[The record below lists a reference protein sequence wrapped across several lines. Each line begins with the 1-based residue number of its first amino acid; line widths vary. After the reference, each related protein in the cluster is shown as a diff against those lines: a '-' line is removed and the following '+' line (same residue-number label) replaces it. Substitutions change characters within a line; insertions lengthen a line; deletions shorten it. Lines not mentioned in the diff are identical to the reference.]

1 MDKEVLK
8 QVLEDHKAWVL
19 GEGGKRADLSG
30 AVLRW
35 AVLHGADLSG
45 ADLRGADLRWA
56 VLHGANLRWADLR
69 GADLSR
75 ADLREAGLHG
85 AFLNGAD
92 LHGADLHGADLHGA
106 FLIAADLRGADWGE
120 TKIIQ
125 LGPLG
130 SRKDYLVVKR
140 FKDGSTEAKTGCF
153 HGSLEEFAAAVEQTH
168 KDNEE
173 VLHQYQKAIE
183 YLKGELGVYLYL

>member
-35 AVLHGADLSG
+35 A
-45 ADLRGADLRWA
+45 DLRGADLRGA
-56 VLHGANLRWADLR
+56 VLRGANLRGADLSGANLRWADLR
-69 GADLSR
+69 GADLR
-75 ADLREAGLHG
+75 GAVLREAGLHG

-92 LHGADLHGADLHGA
+92 LHGADLHGA
-106 FLIAADLRGADWGE
+106 FLSAADLRGADWGE

-168 KDNEE
+168 KDNEA

-183 YLKGELGVYLYL
+183 YLKGELGV

>member
-1 MDKEVLK
+1 
-8 QVLEDHKAWVL
+8 
-19 GEGGKRADLSG
+19 
-30 AVLRW
+30 
-35 AVLHGADLSG
+35 
-45 ADLRGADLRWA
+45 
-56 VLHGANLRWADLR
+56 
-69 GADLSR
+69 
-75 ADLREAGLHG
+75 LHG

-92 LHGADLHGADLHGA
+92 LHGADLHGA
-106 FLIAADLRGADWGE
+106 FLSAADLRGADWGE

-168 KDNEE
+168 KDHAQF
-173 VLHQYQKAIE
+173 LIE
-183 YLKGELGVYLYL
+183 YRAAIQLCRDAWKEAV